1 MCNLKEPE
9 SEIFFPKK
17 KNGKLEHNATTFEM
31 LNQMDCS
38 KQNKTKKKRIGGGG
52 GGSVLYHLLHQRQFE
67 KIENLDFF

>member
-38 KQNKTKKKRIGGGG
+38 KQNKTKKKKNRWWWWWF
-52 GGSVLYHLLHQRQFE
+52 SVVPLTTPAPIRE
-67 KIENLDFF
+67 D